1 MERIRK
7 YVGALEEIFR
17 AAPDKHEANYRS
29 RPVLEEMSGD
39 AAFFTEALE
48 QHLRAPGSLNVRHY
62 PVVGLNIELN
72 PYFGLVANCWIPL
85 PDRRTDISTKS
96 IHHHGNMLLST
107 VTAFGPGYEHWT
119 FTRPEVL
126 DEDAEVFE
134 MKLIGREP
142 HPAHHVAFVD
152 SYVAHLPFYPSE
164 MSVTYALWS
173 NRFPV
178 TWRDRVKR
186 LRVLQRNSE
195 TLRKLAVKAGLARQL
210 DLKVVEYFDFYPT
223 ECGFRGI
230 RERNEF
236 KRGPNE
242 DYLYSLFHVI
252 QATGNERVAP
262 LIEERLGVGEEV
274 ENPELIRRLLEDLR
288 AGRTIAGRLS
298 EMHYNIA
305 GANFTR
311 EEAER
316 ALAAQTGATTRQ
328 AGETTRQEG
337 ETTRQAGAAT
347 TPSGATAAGA
357 ATDSNS
363 HGARAKG

>member
-7 YVGALEEIFR
+7 YVGALGEIFR
-17 AAPDKHEANYRS
+17 TAPDKHEANYRS

-48 QHLRAPGSLNVRHY
+48 HHLRAPGSLNVRHY
-62 PVVGLNIELN
+62 PVVGLNIDLN

-85 PDRRTDISTKS
+85 PDRRTDVSTKS

-119 FTRPEVL
+119 FTRPEVV
-126 DEDAEVFE
+126 DEEAEVFE
-134 MKLIGREP
+134 MKLIESEP

-152 SYVAHLPFYPSE
+152 SYVAHLPFYPPE
-164 MSVTYALWS
+164 TSVTYALWS
-173 NRFPV
+173 NKFPV

-186 LRVLQRNSE
+186 LAVLQRNSE
-195 TLRKLAVKAGLARQL
+195 ALRRLAVRAGLARQL

-223 ECGFRGI
+223 ACGFRGI

-262 LIEERLGVGEEV
+262 LVEERLESGEEV
-274 ENPELIRRLLEDLR
+274 ENPSLVRRLLEDLR
-288 AGRTIAGRLS
+288 AGRAIEGRLS

-316 ALAAQTGATTRQ
+316 ALAAQTGARTT
-328 AGETTRQEG
+328 QEG
-337 ETTRQAGAAT
+337 ATPTGAA
-347 TPSGATAAGA
+347 A
-357 ATDSNS
+357 DSNS
-363 HGARAKG
+363 HGVSAKG